1 MDSQLTV
8 STRGPDAKYALVELN
23 QMETECVMLCHTTL
37 SQLSH
42 DGPLIILTFLINL
55 EVVSYGDR
63 KGEQNEEEEEEEA
76 VTVGPGGRCGHI
88 RSVGRHRVT
97 DVSSGKTW

>member
-63 KGEQNEEEEEEEA
+63 KGEKED
-76 VTVGPGGRCGHI
+76 GGGGGGG
-88 RSVGRHRVT
+88 SDGRTWRKVLAHQI
-97 DVSSGKTW
+97 SGKTQSY